1 MGTQKEHITQNAN
14 EDGYFFLL
22 RGLKIFVTHPPVGSI
37 QYTTGAGKMEKDI
50 RAILILCRHIHTY
63 VSPVDVKINRLRED
77 LEKFLLLYVE
87 DI

>member
-1 MGTQKEHITQNAN
+1 MKTGT
-14 EDGYFFLL
+14 FFLL
-22 RGLKIFVTHPPVGSI
+22 KGLKIFVTHPPVGSI
-37 QYTTGAGKMEKDI
+37 LHSTHYTGAGKMEKDI